1 MTTEV
6 VAAGS
11 NNFLLPNF
19 TIVIEFVIFLA
30 VLFVFYRFIVPPLTK
45 AMRERDEMAKQQA
58 ENRANAVRRLREAE
72 ERYDKAL
79 VEARAEA
86 SAIRDEARA
95 DAQRL
100 REEMRSETEREVAEI
115 RRRGEQEIAAQRE
128 RAVGD
133 LRPDLG
139 ALSTQLAGRIL
150 GTPMGEG
157 GPQAETVRRFLAG
170 LENRSGGVDAPSAG
184 GRS

>member
-1 MTTEV
+1 VTTEV

-45 AMRERDEMAKQQA
+45 AMRERDEMVKQQA
-58 ENRANAVRRLREAE
+58 ENRDNAYRRLREAE

-79 VEARAEA
+79 SEARAEA

-95 DAQRL
+95 DAQRI
-100 REEMRSETEREVAEI
+100 RDDMRAETDRQVAEI
-115 RRRGEQEIAAQRE
+115 HRRGEEQLQAQRAQ
-128 RAVGD
+128 AVES
-133 LRPDLG
+133 LRSELG
-139 ALSTQLAGRIL
+139 GLSTQLAGRIL
-150 GTPMGEG
+150 DTPMGEH
-157 GPQAETVRRFLAG
+157 GPQGETVQRFLAG
-170 LENRSGGVDAPSAG
+170 LERTPSSGGKN
-184 GRS
+184 